1 LLDWIQ
7 DRFQTIYGIRCELK
21 ASDFL
26 VGTEDAAMLGG
37 TGRSREELLVH
48 EDEEGLELA
57 LYIAPE
63 LLGTLQGYEHAPEE
77 LVDGELS
84 GFCEAAEGVSHFLYM
99 TQTAQLDRRVSLL
112 ELEAQAEVD
121 KFAMC
126 SLLKWRQGAASWAK
140 HLSTRLFDRIGF
152 HASLSHDERHR
163 YHEAN
168 RLARAYCQR
177 LMPMFTA
184 QRLEPLLSE
193 LRYSYRLGAQA
204 KLRYFAATP

>member
-1 LLDWIQ
+1 MLDWIQ
-7 DRFQTIYGIRCELK
+7 DRIETIYGIRCELK

-26 VGTEDAAMLGG
+26 VDSEDAAKLGG

-48 EDEEGLELA
+48 QDEEGLELA

-63 LLGTLQGYEHAPEE
+63 LLLRLKAYEQAPAGVVE
-77 LVDGELS
+77 GELA
-84 GFCEAAEGVSHFLYM
+84 GFCEAAEGVSHFLYV

-126 SLLKWRQGAASWAK
+126 SLLKWGQGAAGWAK
-140 HLSTRLFDRIGF
+140 HLSARIFDHIGF
-152 HASLSHDERHR
+152 HASLSDDERYR

-184 QRLEPLLSE
+184 NRLEPLLSE
-193 LRYSYRLGAQA
+193 LRYSYRLGSQA